1 MKNILKILLLV
12 SLLVVLSCSK
22 KEEKD
27 VLYVG
32 TNAEYPPFEY
42 LDENGNVVGFD
53 VELINEISK
62 IIGKKIEIK
71 DMTFDGLIPALEAK
85 TIDILIAGITATES
99 RKKVINF
106 SKPYFESQQ
115 AIIVKEDNNT
125 ITNFDSLNNTYT
137 VGVVL
142 GYVGD
147 VALTESKKVDKIERF
162 NRTADTVV
170 ALQNGKID
178 AAIMDYPIAVGYIK
192 NNEGLKAIKTDLSIQ
207 ELCIGFRKED
217 TKLLEDVNKALDTL
231 KENGKYDEL
240 VKKLSLIHI

>member
-1 MKNILKILLLV
+1 MKNILKVILLI
-12 SLLVVLSCSK
+12 SLLAVLSCG
-22 KEEKD
+22 KEESD

-53 VELINEISK
+53 IDLMNEISK

-85 TIDILIAGITATES
+85 TIDILIAGITATDS

-106 SKPYFESQQ
+106 SNPYFESQQ
-115 AIIVKEDNNT
+115 AIIVKEDNNI

-162 NRTADTVV
+162 NRTADTIV

-192 NNEGLKAIKTDLSIQ
+192 NNDGLKAIKTDLSIQ

-217 TKLLEDVNKALDTL
+217 TKLLEDVNKALATL

-240 VKKLSLIHI
+240 VKKYF